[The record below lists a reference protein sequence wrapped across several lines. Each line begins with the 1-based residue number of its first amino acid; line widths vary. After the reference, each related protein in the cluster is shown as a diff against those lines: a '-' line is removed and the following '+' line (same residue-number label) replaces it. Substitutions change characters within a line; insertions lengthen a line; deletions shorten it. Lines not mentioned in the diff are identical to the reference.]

1 MGLTRLCFDATLAPE
16 WQQHACELAV
26 QLKLAAVALSDRRE
40 LLPARHERL
49 SEAGVVLWFDAQG
62 LGLQAIEKPLP
73 APVRVDFASDAL
85 RWRTAQ
91 GGGGGEAVVKACG
104 VKPPGPGA
112 ARWRVFDATAG
123 WGRDS
128 WLLAHVGADVQS
140 CERSPVVQAL
150 LRDGL
155 SRALAVPEARETAS
169 RIQLHEVQA
178 QVVLQQLREL
188 PSDERPETVYLD
200 PMFPHRDKSA
210 LVKLDMRLFRHVVGH
225 DDDADELLLLA
236 RQVATRRIVVKR
248 PRHAP
253 DLAGVAPHQRMEG
266 QSNRFDLYAPL
277 T

>member
-1 MGLTRLCFDATLAPE
+1 LQLGLRVEALA
-16 WQQHACELAV
+16 
-26 QLKLAAVALSDRRE
+26 DRR
-40 LLPARHERL
+40 LLMPARHRPEVSAADARVL
-49 SEAGVVLWFDAQG
+49 ETVALETVVLWLDDAG

-85 RWRTAQ
+85 RWRMAQ

-104 VKPPGPGA
+104 IKPVAAGA
-112 ARWRVFDATAG
+112 PRLRVLDATAG

-128 WLLAHVGADVQS
+128 WLLAHVGAEVQS

-150 LRDGL
+150 LHDGL
-155 SRALAVPEARETAS
+155 ARAAATVQTAETAA
-169 RIQLHEVQA
+169 RIQLHEGSA
-178 QVVLQQLREL
+178 QDVLLRL
-188 PSDERPETVYLD
+188 RDMPAAERPETVYLD

-210 LVKLDMRLFRHVVGH
+210 LVKLDMRLFRQVVGR
-225 DDDADELLLLA
+225 DDDADELLALA

-266 QSNRFDLYAPL
+266 QSNRFDLYAPFSG
-277 T
+277 

>member
-1 MGLTRLCFDATLAPE
+1 MAVRLGLLCQTLT
-16 WQQHACELAV
+16 
-26 QLKLAAVALSDRRE
+26 DRRE
-40 LLPARHERL
+40 LLPPRHGRSPVTVDIRTPAAAKPAET
-49 SEAGVVLWFDAQG
+49 VVLWLDGQG

-85 RWRTAQ
+85 RWRMAQ

-104 VKPPGPGA
+104 IKPVNAGA
-112 ARWRVFDATAG
+112 ARWRVLDATAG

-128 WLLAHVGADVQS
+128 WLLAHVGAEVQS

-155 SRALAVPEARETAS
+155 TRALATTQTAETAA
-169 RIQLHEVQA
+169 RIRLHEGQA
-178 QVVLQQLREL
+178 QAVLLHLREL
-188 PSDERPETVYLD
+188 PPAERPETVYLD

-210 LVKLDMRLFRHVVGH
+210 LVKLDMRLFRDVVGS
-225 DDDADELLLLA
+225 DDDADDLLALA

-266 QSNRFDLYAPL
+266 QSNRFDLYAPSAG
-277 T
+277 